1 MGIYYIVGCLICLA
15 VAVAGGLAL
24 RWATRMSSRVEQL
37 EAEKGNRSPMFLGV
51 DQEQF
56 DELKKVVG
64 VNATAFA
71 GNLRLQG
78 SDVEFL
84 KAKVKE
90 IEKGMV
96 SVANEVAD
104 IRAEPTKQV
113 AMPSGQPPSH
123 DLPFPT

>member
-1 MGIYYIVGCLICLA
+1 MAFYILGTVICLA

-24 RWATRMSSRVEQL
+24 RWATRMSARVEQL
-37 EAEKGNRSPMFLGV
+37 EADNANRSPVFLGV

-71 GNLRLQG
+71 GNLRIQG

-104 IRAEPTKQV
+104 IQAEPTKQV
-113 AMPSGQPPSH
+113 VMPSGQPPSR
-123 DLPFPT
+123 DLPFST